1 MRMGVKGDVWERI
14 LKADDGDLPPD
25 VAEYFLSLTIP
36 DEDKVEYSRLSA
48 MEHYERTRDEEAELA
63 RLVEANLL
71 LMLLQS
77 KARLSLKSRQP
88 AA

>member
-1 MRMGVKGDVWERI
+1 MAVQGDVWERI
-14 LKADDGDLPPD
+14 LRTDEGDLPPE

-36 DEDKVEYSRLSA
+36 DEDKSRYAHLSA
-48 MEHYERTRDEEAELA
+48 MEHYERSRDEEAELA